1 MPAPG
6 RFYRR
11 LPDNV
16 RHRTEVAAAMAWEAL
31 VEAHSQQA
39 RDFVDLF
46 EDYIPL
52 EEALTRYLRDMDL
65 VDTMLAAVR
74 TRVLVATEDVPKET
88 PKLMLQ
94 TEGAAAP
101 EDNDD
106 EGWRRFRPDVMM
118 RGVMDRQ
125 KKNEELERLVELAI
139 ARAEEEVIKTHVDN
153 AITFAALLEEF
164 GPFSRG
170 VEHYI
175 ASMNI
180 VGGRGQAV
188 LQRTMARLADVHL
201 PPPRRR
207 PPVEPLG

>member
-1 MPAPG
+1 MSSCLQGYMPAPG

-46 EDYIPL
+46 EEYIPL
-52 EEALTRYLRDMDL
+52 EEALLRYLRDMDL
-65 VDTMLAAVR
+65 ADTMLSAVR
-74 TRVLVATEDVPKET
+74 TRVLVATEDVPKEA

-94 TEGAAAP
+94 AEGVAP
-101 EDNDD
+101 PDENDD
-106 EGWRRFRPDVMM
+106 DGWRRFRPDVMM

-139 ARAEEEVIKTHVDN
+139 ARAEEEVIKTHVD
-153 AITFAALLEEF
+153 
-164 GPFSRG
+164 
-170 VEHYI
+170 
-175 ASMNI
+175 
-180 VGGRGQAV
+180 
-188 LQRTMARLADVHL
+188 
-201 PPPRRR
+201 
-207 PPVEPLG
+207 

>member
-1 MPAPG
+1 
-6 RFYRR
+6 
-11 LPDNV
+11 
-16 RHRTEVAAAMAWEAL
+16 MAWEAL